1 MQRLVQ
7 VGAGNGDEVL
17 DAARHR
23 PPLVVDHAERGVA
36 VLYRVGNDA
45 DRHHVV
51 DLLDGDLL
59 PFHLLV
65 DGVSAFEAA
74 LDARR
79 NALTPQLPLNH
90 LADAIQK
97 LLVSLPVGFD
107 SPRDLFECRGI
118 DVAERQVLELA
129 AHLAHTQA
137 VRDRAVDL
145 DGFARDALAPLR
157 LLNETERAHIVEP
170 VRQLHDDDPDIVHHR
185 QQHLAEALGLP
196 LFGRE
201 EVELAQ
207 LGDAVHAARH
217 VFAEVLAH
225 ILDGN
230 AGVLDHVVQ

>member
-1 MQRLVQ
+1 M
-7 VGAGNGDEVL
+7 
-17 DAARHR
+17 
-23 PPLVVDHAERGVA
+23 
-36 VLYRVGNDA
+36 
-45 DRHHVV
+45 
-51 DLLDGDLL
+51 
-59 PFHLLV
+59 
-65 DGVSAFEAA
+65 
-74 LDARR
+74 
-79 NALTPQLPLNH
+79 
-90 LADAIQK
+90 
-97 LLVSLPVGFD
+97 
-107 SPRDLFECRGI
+107 
-118 DVAERQVLELA
+118 
-129 AHLAHTQA
+129 
-137 VRDRAVDL
+137 RDRAVDL